1 MHFLTIDDTV
11 LIDVGIGGILGK
23 CGLEFGDGDHSVL
36 VRVDLKAVSG
46 CRRVQGCPEDGES
59 RFECSTYFLNK

>member
-1 MHFLTIDDTV
+1 
-11 LIDVGIGGILGK
+11 
-23 CGLEFGDGDHSVL
+23 
-36 VRVDLKAVSG
+36 VSG